1 MEARLQ
7 RRVQRYG
14 WDLAATSYEPLWRT
28 QLATA
33 QQELMRHAA
42 LIPGE
47 RVLDVACGTGGTA
60 LLAAAAVT
68 SAAASSV
75 EGAGR
80 VVGIDLSGRMVDA
93 AQRRAEES
101 GVSNATFVRMDA
113 ESLDL
118 PDASFD
124 VVLCALGL
132 MYMPDPAGA
141 LREMRRVL
149 RAGGRLIAVVWG
161 DRSMCGWSPLF
172 SIVDGEVE
180 TEVCPLFF
188 RLGEN
193 DTLAELCREASFDVI
208 FTRRLPTMLEY
219 ADADEACRAAFV
231 GGPVA
236 LAWSRFGDEVRARIR
251 RCYIQALAPWKQ
263 DVGYLVPGEFVLVK
277 ASA

>member
-1 MEARLQ
+1 MKPRLQ

-33 QQELMRHAA
+33 QQELLRHAA
-42 LIPGE
+42 LGSGE
-47 RVLDVACGTGGTA
+47 SVLDVACGAGA
-60 LLAAAAVT
+60 AAVLAAAAVT
-68 SAAASSV
+68 PPTGSV
-75 EGAGR
+75 QSAGR
-80 VVGIDLSGRMVDA
+80 VVGIDLSGRMIDA
-93 AQRRAEES
+93 ARRRAEDS
-101 GVSNATFVRMDA
+101 GIANVTFARMDA
-113 ESLDL
+113 ERLEL

-132 MYMPDPAGA
+132 MYMPDPARA

-149 RAGGRLIAVVWG
+149 RPRGRLVAVVWG

-172 SIVDGEVE
+172 SILDGEVE

-208 FTRRLPTMLEY
+208 FTRRLPTILEY
-219 ADADEACRAAFV
+219 ADADEACRAAFL

-236 LAWSRFGDEVRARIR
+236 LAWSRFDDDVRARIR
-251 RCYIQALAPWKQ
+251 GCYIEALAPWKQ
-263 DVGYLVPGEFVLVK
+263 DGGYLVPGEFVLVK
-277 ASA
+277 ATA